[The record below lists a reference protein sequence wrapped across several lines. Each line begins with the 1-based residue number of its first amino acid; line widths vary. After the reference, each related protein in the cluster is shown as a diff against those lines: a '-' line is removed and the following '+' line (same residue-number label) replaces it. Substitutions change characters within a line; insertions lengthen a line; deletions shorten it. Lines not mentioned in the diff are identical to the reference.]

1 MNIGKLNNHMI
12 APITLN
18 LTEPTSNMKKNP
30 NCEMEMQLK
39 FICLNQILTIT
50 ITF

>member
-18 LTEPTSNMKKNP
+18 LTEKNP